1 MANYVV
7 AVEGLESIRDIQ
19 NLDENILLR
28 ARQAINRAAARAR
41 TTSDRDMRKQIA
53 FPARYLSSR
62 LQVSKKA
69 SGRSLQAV
77 ITGRDRPTS
86 LARFASSKDPAAARR
101 RGGVSVTV
109 SPGQTR
115 FMAGAFLMRLK
126 GGNLGLAIR
135 LKEGDSLRNKRQVA
149 KAGKG
154 LYILYGPS
162 VDQVFRAVADERAAP
177 DAADFLEREF
187 LRLMEL

>member
-86 LARFASSKDPAAARR
+86 LARFASNKDPAAARR